1 VNLPDPL
8 VVIHGAPMLDD
19 RVLNHGLTSF
29 FSQACSL
36 SSGASV
42 NIAEKNAADDLAA
55 QQGML
60 SSMVTA
66 KN

>member
-1 VNLPDPL
+1 LR
-8 VVIHGAPMLDD
+8 IG
-19 RVLNHGLTSF
+19 
-29 FSQACSL
+29 
-36 SSGASV
+36 

-60 SSMVTA
+60 SRMVAA